1 MCYVNYPIFYLSTSK
16 LLYLIWHS
24 FSNTFTPVV
33 MCIIFLDSKGYYAIL
48 GVSEKSKYTEIRA
61 AYRLL
66 AKKYHPDRNNS
77 DFAEDM
83 IKKINAAFEVLSNR
97 EKRREYDETPFDNY
111 WSHQEDKVTDNDD
124 GGNNNNDD
132 IKYRYYYQVPSDQ
145 SSSSYHPNRNENTKI
160 KNNNND
166 LGAELK
172 TQPIDIPKGR
182 FHLTVEPSLCMAFG
196 SCETLAPKVFVVDKD
211 KILNPKAIVKSET
224 GADFDSILAAAQT
237 CPTKAIRIIDRY
249 TGEQIFP

>member
-1 MCYVNYPIFYLSTSK
+1 
-16 LLYLIWHS
+16 
-24 FSNTFTPVV
+24 
-33 MCIIFLDSKGYYAIL
+33 LDSKGYYTIL
-48 GVSEKSKYTEIRA
+48 GVPEKAKYNEIRA

-97 EKRREYDETPFDNY
+97 EKRRQYDEITFDND
-111 WSHQEDKVTDNDD
+111 WSHNDNKVDD
-124 GGNNNNDD
+124 DDDNNNM
-132 IKYRYYYQVPSDQ
+132 KYRYYQVQSDQ
-145 SSSSYHPNRNENTKI
+145 SSSYHHAANRHENTKI
-160 KNNNND
+160 NNNND

-172 TQPIDIPKGR
+172 TQSIDLLDIPKAR
-182 FHLTVEPSLCMAFG
+182 FHLTVDPSLCMAFG
-196 SCETLAPKVFVVDKD
+196 SCETLAPKVFVVEKN
-211 KILNPKAIVKSET
+211 KIVNPKAIVKSET
-224 GADFDSILAAAQT
+224 GADFDMILAAAQT

>member
-1 MCYVNYPIFYLSTSK
+1 LSRVLYTDIYL
-16 LLYLIWHS
+16 
-24 FSNTFTPVV
+24 
-33 MCIIFLDSKGYYAIL
+33 LDSKGYYAIL
-48 GVSEKSKYTEIRA
+48 GVSEKAKYTDIRA

-97 EKRREYDETPFDNY
+97 EKRRQYDETDFDNY
-111 WSHQEDKVTDNDD
+111 WLHNEDKVVGDD
-124 GGNNNNDD
+124 GDNNDN
-132 IKYRYYYQVPSDQ
+132 
-145 SSSSYHPNRNENTKI
+145 HENTKI
-160 KNNNND
+160 NNNND

-172 TQPIDIPKGR
+172 IQSIGLLDIPKGR

-196 SCETLAPKVFVVDKD
+196 SCETLAPKVFVVEKN
-211 KILNPKAIVKSET
+211 KIFNPKAIVKSET

>member
-1 MCYVNYPIFYLSTSK
+1 MSHLQRRKT
-16 LLYLIWHS
+16 LLYIAILLPLLLWYHIRI
-24 FSNTFTPVV
+24 
-33 MCIIFLDSKGYYAIL
+33 CFLDSKGYYAIL
-48 GVSEKSKYTEIRA
+48 GIPEKAKYNEIRA
-61 AYRLL
+61 AYRIL

-97 EKRREYDETPFDNY
+97 EKRRQYDETDFDNY
-111 WSHQEDKVTDNDD
+111 WSHNEDKVVGDD
-124 GGNNNNDD
+124 GNNNNM
-132 IKYRYYYQVPSDQ
+132 KYGYYQVQSDQ
-145 SSSSYHPNRNENTKI
+145 SSSYYTNRHENTKI
-160 KNNNND
+160 NNNND

-172 TQPIDIPKGR
+172 TQSIGLLDIPKGR
-182 FHLTVEPSLCMAFG
+182 FHLTVDPSLCMAFG
-196 SCETLAPKVFVVDKD
+196 SCETLAPKVFVVEKN
-211 KILNPKAIVKSET
+211 KIFNPKAIVKSET

>member
-1 MCYVNYPIFYLSTSK
+1 
-16 LLYLIWHS
+16 
-24 FSNTFTPVV
+24 
-33 MCIIFLDSKGYYAIL
+33 LDSKGYYAIL
-48 GVSEKSKYTEIRA
+48 GISEKAKYTEIRA
-61 AYRLL
+61 AYRFL

-97 EKRREYDETPFDNY
+97 EKRRQYDETAFDND
-111 WSHQEDKVTDNDD
+111 WLHKEDKVVDND
-124 GGNNNNDD
+124 GYHNNNDM
-132 IKYRYYYQVPSDQ
+132 KYSYYYYYQVKSDQ
-145 SSSSYHPNRNENTKI
+145 SSYHPNRHENAKI
-160 KNNNND
+160 NNNNND

-172 TQPIDIPKGR
+172 TQSIDLLDIPKAR

-196 SCETLAPKVFVVDKD
+196 SCETLAPKVFVVEKN
-211 KILNPKAIVKSET
+211 KIVNPKAIVKSET
-224 GADFDSILAAAQT
+224 GADFDMILAAAQT